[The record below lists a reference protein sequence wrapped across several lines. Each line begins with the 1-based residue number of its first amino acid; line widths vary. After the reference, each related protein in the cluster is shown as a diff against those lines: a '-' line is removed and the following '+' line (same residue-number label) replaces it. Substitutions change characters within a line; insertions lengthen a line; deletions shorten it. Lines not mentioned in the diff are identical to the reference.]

1 MDTSFRDRFNAWKQ
15 GKTVYKNGLR
25 ISFDEGKDADPEQ
38 TVEQPDLSAAL
49 DYVRG
54 VKRDVLLN
62 FDEGKDVAGGHHF
75 NAIKQISPNAGLSY
89 GSYYD
94 KLTGDW
100 MIDARRQGLPRFG
113 GGKNS
118 GFRPTPRQIRT
129 INVIVQNL
137 RDAGFN
143 DYDIAGI
150 LANGKIESSF
160 DPAAVNKSDHRGV
173 WQNETVRHRGV
184 SKVYGDHSLGSQI
197 KYLIDWESAGGVPNS
212 KLNNDLAAHG
222 DTIFKKGTYKS
233 AREAALAFE
242 RAYERSNG
250 QIMGGRLNQADMI
263 YDWLR
268 ATSPGSIV
276 VNSSNTDRPLIG
288 SRRIIPPTQR
298 VVTTTPPPAA
308 PTNAGLWDNLAT
320 PRPLVPYDDGKDVDT
335 RSDTTRQGYHE
346 GNIPWGAGLDS
357 GGQGPLWLLENVGAG
372 MNNPYLI
379 TGHAPA
385 VGMRADITNRI
396 IAGTRKYA
404 GKVNTKKLSP
414 AYKEIEARYGD
425 TYNPDDLEIWQK
437 NAMPLIRRDAIKK
450 HKGEYVLED
459 GNDFVLMKNR
469 KSIADARA
477 YSEDGVLT
485 PEMVYKSDPS
495 EHHVTRR
502 LYSGMI
508 ERQLQGGGKG
518 LASGEYWV
526 SGPATNKE
534 IQNFERTRLGNYG
547 VHENTNLVSENA
559 PTRVVNSEA
568 EARAVNAKGQ
578 RYVYNNAPVY
588 LLTKPAVNIP
598 IKNRNV
604 FDPRTL
610 DVNGVH
616 VPNFNSRSRFQAMLP
631 FAIGG
636 GLWATED
643 KHNRGKDVPQYRG
656 GKDSDIYIKPSHRGR
671 FTKLKQRT
679 GHSASWFKENGTPA
693 QKKMAVFA
701 LNAKKWKH

>member
-25 ISFDEGKDADPEQ
+25 ISFDEGKDANPEQ
-38 TVEQPDLSAAL
+38 PVEQPDLSAAL

-100 MIDARRQGLPRFG
+100 MIDARRQGLPRFR

-118 GFRPTPRQIRT
+118 GFRPTPRQLRT

-197 KYLIDWESAGGVPNS
+197 KYLIDWEASGGKPTE
-212 KLNNDLAAHG
+212 LLDDTLAAHG
-222 DTIFKKGTYKS
+222 NVIFKKGTYKS

-276 VNSSNTDRPLIG
+276 VNNSNTDRPLIG
-288 SRRIIPPTQR
+288 NRRIIPPTQR

-308 PTNAGLWDNLAT
+308 PTNAGLWDNLAI

-372 MNNPYLI
+372 M
-379 TGHAPA
+379 
-385 VGMRADITNRI
+385 
-396 IAGTRKYA
+396 
-404 GKVNTKKLSP
+404 
-414 AYKEIEARYGD
+414 
-425 TYNPDDLEIWQK
+425 
-437 NAMPLIRRDAIKK
+437 
-450 HKGEYVLED
+450 
-459 GNDFVLMKNR
+459 GN
-469 KSIADARA
+469 
-477 YSEDGVLT
+477 
-485 PEMVYKSDPS
+485 
-495 EHHVTRR
+495 
-502 LYSGMI
+502 
-508 ERQLQGGGKG
+508 
-518 LASGEYWV
+518 
-526 SGPATNKE
+526 
-534 IQNFERTRLGNYG
+534 
-547 VHENTNLVSENA
+547 
-559 PTRVVNSEA
+559 
-568 EARAVNAKGQ
+568 
-578 RYVYNNAPVY
+578 
-588 LLTKPAVNIP
+588 
-598 IKNRNV
+598 
-604 FDPRTL
+604 
-610 DVNGVH
+610 
-616 VPNFNSRSRFQAMLP
+616 PNFNSRSRFQAMLP

-636 GLWATED
+636 GLWAAED
-643 KHNRGKDVPQYRG
+643 KYRDGKDVNLGPKRNVSIQEARDGANRIGYEKPMSGTDPLLKWIVPQRMFGKAIQIARSAINNSLRRKAQSDYRHARQTY
-656 GKDSDIYIKPSHRGR
+656 DRNASRFIATPDNAALDI
-671 FTKLKQRT
+671 
-679 GHSASWFKENGTPA
+679 
-693 QKKMAVFA
+693 
-701 LNAKKWKH
+701 LNWETRLLNFGL